1 MSQEDNRV
9 EESQMFEIIDD
20 EEHSAQAIIKVIGI
34 GGGGGNAINYMIEKG
49 LTGAEFIAMNT
60 DAQAL
65 RSSKADIRLQLGA
78 SITNGLGAGAN
89 PEIGYK
95 SALEDKERIREIVAG
110 ADVVFIAAGMGGGT
124 GTGACPVVAEIAK
137 EEGALT
143 IGVVSKPSLFEGRKR
158 MNYATQGIA
167 RLSENID
174 SLLIIPNDKLQK
186 SLPRGISFLDALS
199 AANGVLYDAV
209 SGFSSIINNEESTI
223 NIDFAD
229 VRTVM
234 TEAGTT
240 AVMGI
245 GVSSGENRA
254 EEAVEEAISCP
265 LLEDVDLSD
274 ARGVLVHIVAG
285 IDFSWDEYHT
295 VGDALKQFASEDS
308 QNIIGVTVDPTLETG
323 ELHVTVIVTGIGERK
338 SELNVVKNPTLNN
351 ARGAQP
357 EAVERTVEPEAAV
370 AQQSVTEQPK
380 VVVEQKPIK
389 SAEPEI
395 VEPIAEVKDKASAES
410 YLDIPAFLRRQ
421 ADN

>member
-95 SALEDKERIREIVAG
+95 SALEDKERIREIVKG

-308 QNIIGVTVDPTLETG
+308 QNIIGVTVDPTLDTG

-351 ARGAQP
+351 TRAAAESVEKTVEVEAPVVQQP
-357 EAVERTVEPEAAV
+357 VAEKIQTEVEPKPTKAVEV
-370 AQQSVTEQPK
+370 
-380 VVVEQKPIK
+380 
-389 SAEPEI
+389 EI

>member
-1 MSQEDNRV
+1 V

-20 EEHSAQAIIKVIGI
+20 EEHSAQAIIKVIGV
-34 GGGGGNAINYMIEKG
+34 GGGGGNAINYMIQKG
-49 LTGAEFIAMNT
+49 LTGAQFIAMNT

-78 SITNGLGAGAN
+78 NITNGLGAGAN

-158 MNYATQGIA
+158 MNYAMQGIA

-245 GVSSGENRA
+245 GTASGENRA
-254 EEAVEEAISCP
+254 EEAVEIAISCP

-285 IDFSWDEYHT
+285 IDFSWDEYHI

-308 QNIIGVTVDPTLETG
+308 HNIIGVTVDPTLDNG
-323 ELHVTVIVTGIGERK
+323 ELQVTVIVTGIGERK
-338 SELNVVKNPTLNN
+338 SDLGFVKN
-351 ARGAQP
+351 A
-357 EAVERTVEPEAAV
+357 AVEAKKESPEKTVKSE
-370 AQQSVTEQPK
+370 QTEKDDATLQNVEEKKAK
-380 VVVEQKPIK
+380 VESETADI
-389 SAEPEI
+389 I
-395 VEPIAEVKDKASAES
+395 TEVDEKIGAES

>member
-1 MSQEDNRV
+1 MSQEVNRV
-9 EESQMFEIIDD
+9 EENQMFEIIDD
-20 EEHSAQAIIKVIGI
+20 EDHSAQAIIKVIGI

-65 RSSKADIRLQLGA
+65 RSSKADIRLQLG
-78 SITNGLGAGAN
+78 SNITNGLGAGAN

-95 SALEDKERIREIVAG
+95 SALEDKERIREIVTG

-143 IGVVSKPSLFEGRKR
+143 IGVVSKPSMFEGRKR

-245 GVSSGENRA
+245 GVSAGENRA

-338 SELNVVKNPTLNN
+338 SELNVVKNPTLNSKKDVN
-351 ARGAQP
+351 
-357 EAVERTVEPEAAV
+357 ETTERTVAADNTSNANVQAEEKALAKAEEAA
-370 AQQSVTEQPK
+370 QE
-380 VVVEQKPIK
+380 
-389 SAEPEI
+389 EPEI
-395 VEPIAEVKDKASAES
+395 VEPIAEVKDKNSAES

>member
-1 MSQEDNRV
+1 MSQEVNRV

-20 EEHSAQAIIKVIGI
+20 EDHSAQAVIKVIGI

-78 SITNGLGAGAN
+78 NITNGLGAGAN

-95 SALEDKERIREIVAG
+95 SALEDKERIREIVTG

-186 SLPRGISFLDALS
+186 SLPRGISFLDALR
-199 AANGVLYDAV
+199 AANSVLYDAV

-245 GVSSGENRA
+245 GVSAGENRA
-254 EEAVEEAISCP
+254 EEAVEQAISCP

-295 VGDALKQFASEDS
+295 VGDALKQFASDDS
-308 QNIIGVTVDPTLETG
+308 QNIIGVTVDPTLDTG

-338 SELNVVKNPTLNN
+338 SELNVVKNPTLNTKKDVNETTEKTIDADNSIN
-351 ARGAQP
+351 ATAEAENQALTKTSE
-357 EAVERTVEPEAAV
+357 EAVQVEPE
-370 AQQSVTEQPK
+370 
-380 VVVEQKPIK
+380 I
-389 SAEPEI
+389 AEP
-395 VEPIAEVKDKASAES
+395 VTEVKDKTAAES

>member
-1 MSQEDNRV
+1 MSQQDNRV

-20 EEHSAQAIIKVIGI
+20 EDHSAQAIIKVIGI

-65 RSSKADIRLQLGA
+65 RSSKADIRLQLGTN
-78 SITNGLGAGAN
+78 ITNGLGAGAN

-199 AANGVLYDAV
+199 AANGVLFDAV

-234 TEAGTT
+234 TESGTT

-245 GVSSGENRA
+245 GVSAGENRA

-285 IDFSWDEYHT
+285 IDFSWDEYHI

-308 QNIIGVTVDPTLETG
+308 QNIIGVTVDPTLDSG

-338 SELNVVKNPTLNN
+338 SDLSVVKNPTIETKKELAEKTTESNDDTN
-351 ARGAQP
+351 VS
-357 EAVERTVEPEAAV
+357 VESDGLDKVE
-370 AQQSVTEQPK
+370 VTEQQT
-380 VVVEQKPIK
+380 E
-389 SAEPEI
+389 AEPEK
-395 VEPIAEVKDKASAES
+395 VEPIAEVEEKTGSES

>member
-1 MSQEDNRV
+1 MSQEVNRV
-9 EESQMFEIIDD
+9 EENQMFEIIDD
-20 EEHSAQAIIKVIGI
+20 EDHSAQAIIKVIGI

-65 RSSKADIRLQLGA
+65 RSSKADIRLQLG
-78 SITNGLGAGAN
+78 SNITNGLGAGAN

-95 SALEDKERIREIVAG
+95 SALEDKERIREIVTG

-143 IGVVSKPSLFEGRKR
+143 IGVVSKPSMFEGRKR

-245 GVSSGENRA
+245 GVSAGENRA

-308 QNIIGVTVDPTLETG
+308 QNIIGVTVDPTLESG

-338 SELNVVKNPTLNN
+338 SELNVVKNPTLNSKKDVN
-351 ARGAQP
+351 
-357 EAVERTVEPEAAV
+357 ETTERTVAADNTSNASVQAEEKALAKATEEAA
-370 AQQSVTEQPK
+370 Q
-380 VVVEQKPIK
+380 
-389 SAEPEI
+389 AEPEI
-395 VEPIAEVKDKASAES
+395 VEPIAEVKDKNSAES

>member
-1 MSQEDNRV
+1 MMSQQDNRV
-9 EESQMFEIIDD
+9 EENQMFEIID

-78 SITNGLGAGAN
+78 TITNGLGAGAN

-95 SALEDKERIREIVAG
+95 SALEDKERIREIVSG
-110 ADVVFIAAGMGGGT
+110 CDVVFIAAGMGGGT
-124 GTGACPVVAEIAK
+124 GTGACPVVAEVAK

-245 GVSSGENRA
+245 GVSEGENRA
-254 EEAVEEAISCP
+254 EEAVEQAISCP

-285 IDFSWDEYHT
+285 IDFSWDEYHI
-295 VGDALKQFASEDS
+295 VGDALKQFASDDS
-308 QNIIGVTVDPTLETG
+308 QNIIGVTVDPELDSG

-338 SELNVVKNPTLNN
+338 SDLNVVKNPTIDTNK
-351 ARGAQP
+351 AQK
-357 EAVERTVEPEAAV
+357 ETVAETAVETKEESAKEAPKEVAPEVEPVEPE
-370 AQQSVTEQPK
+370 
-380 VVVEQKPIK
+380 IL
-389 SAEPEI
+389 
-395 VEPIAEVKDKASAES
+395 EPITEVKNDKAGTDS

>member
-1 MSQEDNRV
+1 MSQELNKV

-20 EEHSAQAIIKVIGI
+20 EEHSAQAIIKVIGV

-78 SITNGLGAGAN
+78 NITNGLGAGAN

-95 SALEDKERIREIVAG
+95 SALEDKERIRELVAG

-158 MNYATQGIA
+158 MNYAMQGVA

-285 IDFSWDEYHT
+285 IDFSWDEYHI

-308 QNIIGVTVDPTLETG
+308 HNIIGVTVDPTLDSG

-338 SELNVVKNPTLNN
+338 SDVNFVKNPTIET
-351 ARGAQP
+351 P
-357 EAVERTVEPEAAV
+357 KETPKEVVENTADIKGEDEGEEEINSAEEKNTKVEPEPADII
-370 AQQSVTEQPK
+370 TE
-380 VVVEQKPIK
+380 VDE
-389 SAEPEI
+389 
-395 VEPIAEVKDKASAES
+395 KAGTES

>member
-1 MSQEDNRV
+1 MSEKVNRV
-9 EESQMFEIIDD
+9 EASQMFEIIDD
-20 EEHSAQAIIKVIGI
+20 EDYSAQAVIKVIGI

-49 LTGAEFIAMNT
+49 LKGAEFIAMNT

-65 RSSKADIRLQLGA
+65 RSSKADIRLQIGA
-78 SITNGLGAGAN
+78 GITNGLGAGAN

-245 GVSSGENRA
+245 GVSTGENRA

-285 IDFSWDEYHT
+285 MDFSWDEYHT
-295 VGDALKQFASEDS
+295 VGDAIKQFASDDS
-308 QNIIGVTVDPTLETG
+308 QNIIGVTVDPTLDTG

-338 SELNVVKNPTLNN
+338 SDLSVIKNPTI
-351 ARGAQP
+351 
-357 EAVERTVEPEAAV
+357 EK
-370 AQQSVTEQPK
+370 SK
-380 VVVEQKPIK
+380 VVVE
-389 SAEPEI
+389 SAENSDGAVAVDVDVDVAENIETEVEI
-395 VEPIAEVKDKASAES
+395 VEPVIAVKANSTSES

>member
-95 SALEDKERIREIVAG
+95 SALEDKERIREIVKG

-308 QNIIGVTVDPTLETG
+308 QNIIGVTVDPTLDTG

-351 ARGAQP
+351 TRAAAESVEKTVEVEAPVVQQP
-357 EAVERTVEPEAAV
+357 VAEKIQTEVEPKPVKAVEV
-370 AQQSVTEQPK
+370 
-380 VVVEQKPIK
+380 
-389 SAEPEI
+389 EI